1 MFVKLWVGA
10 STGTPAQDQE
20 VVTAGKE
27 AVEKALREGDKIKAK
42 L

>member
-1 MFVKLWVGA
+1 LGLGA

-27 AVEKALREGDKIKAK
+27 AVEKALREGDRLKAK